1 MHKALPAA
9 KLDHRVEGPVGRTL
23 RRRRGGAAARLHRIG
38 LVRLAA
44 LPARHRREHRAR
56 EDAGAHQG
64 AQAERAERH
73 RRRAWR
79 KSARRSTA
87 GKFKWRTDLED
98 VHMNI
103 EAELTARC
111 PAGAKLHTGRS
122 RNDQVATAMRLWLK
136 DQIAANR
143 RGDRRA
149 AGARWRRGPRAIID
163 VVIPGYTH
171 LQRAQPVLLAHH
183 LLAYVEMLERDYER
197 LADCAEAGRCPAARL
212 RRDCGQHAAARP
224 RVRAR
229 SCSASRASRKTRW
242 MR

>member
-1 MHKALPAA
+1 MAKSVHPTEGARGADASPPARRNGCAITPNRSRSTGNFTGTTSPGSIAHA
-9 KLDHRVEGPVGRTL
+9 KML
-23 RRRRGGAAARLHRIG
+23 ARIG
-38 LVRLAA
+38 VLK
-44 LPARHRREHRAR
+44 PRRT
-56 EDAGAHQG
+56 G
-64 AQAERAERH
+64 RH
-73 RRRAWR
+73 RRRAGGNP
-79 KSARRSTA
+79 ARRSTR
-87 GKFKWRTDLED
+87 GQFKWRTDLED

-103 EAELTARC
+103 EAELTARY

-143 RGDRRA
+143 AAIAGLASRRWTTWA
-149 AGARWRRGPRAIID
+149 SRDIK

-197 LADCAEAGRCPAARL
+197 LADCAEAGRRAAARL

-242 MR
+242 TR